1 MKRFGAYLRARRW
14 TWSFAGALLVWLIT
28 IISAEGRGAG
38 ATLTAA
44 LGFAAFY
51 VMAGMGQML
60 VVAAGPGNIDLSIPS
75 VMTLAGYLATGAMRG
90 HTSSLWLG
98 FLVVL
103 GVGGLAGL
111 ANVLLIRVAR
121 VPPMVA
127 TLSAGFIMQ
136 SITIAYS
143 KTSPAKPPAPLMDF
157 ALGRI
162 LGIPWIA
169 IVLIV
174 AAVILSV
181 IMSRSVFGRDLLAV
195 GQSER
200 AAYLAGIPIR
210 RVTTIVYVSSSI
222 LAAATGLLLAAYSGG
237 AALDMSSDFLL
248 MSIAVVVIGGTS
260 ITGGRV
266 SAAGIWGGSL
276 FLYLISTML
285 NVLGLGAGVRYA
297 LTGAIIIAVLALSE
311 ERAAA

>member
-1 MKRFGAYLRARRW
+1 MKAFAARLQRNRW
-14 TWSFAGALLVWLIT
+14 TWSFAGAFLVWLIT
-28 IISAEGRGAG
+28 VVSAEGRGAG
-38 ATLTAA
+38 ATLSAA

-60 VVAAGPGNIDLSIPS
+60 VVAAGPGNIDLSIPA
-75 VMTLAGYLATGAMRG
+75 VMTLAGYLAIGAMHG
-90 HTSSLWLG
+90 DPSMLWLG
-98 FLVVL
+98 IIIVL
-103 GVGGLAGL
+103 AVGGLVGL
-111 ANVLLIRVAR
+111 INVALIKIAR

-143 KTSPAKPPAPLMDF
+143 KTTTAKPPAILMQF

-162 LGIPWIA
+162 VGIPWIA
-169 IVLIV
+169 IVLIL
-174 AAVILSV
+174 AAAILGLV
-181 IMSRSVFGRDLLAV
+181 MSRSVFGRDLLAV

-200 AAYLAGIPIR
+200 AAYLAGIPTR
-210 RVTTIVYVSSSI
+210 RITTIVYVASSL
-222 LAAATGLLLAAYSGG
+222 LAAVTGLLLAAYSGG

-311 ERAAA
+311 DRASV

>member
-1 MKRFGAYLRARRW
+1 MMAWVSRFRTSRW

-28 IISAEGRGAG
+28 IVSAEGRGAG

-44 LGFAAFY
+44 LGFSAFY

-75 VMTLAGYLATGAMRG
+75 VMTLAGYLATGAMQGYAAR
-90 HTSSLWLG
+90 LWLG
-98 FLVVL
+98 ILIVF
-103 GVGGLAGL
+103 GVGGVAGL
-111 ANVLLIRVAR
+111 ANVVLIKLVR

-143 KTSPAKPPAPLMDF
+143 KTTTAKPPTALMDF

-162 LGIPWIA
+162 VGIPWIA
-169 IVLIV
+169 IVLIL
-174 AAVILSV
+174 AAAILGV

-200 AAYLAGIPIR
+200 AAYLAGISTR
-210 RVTTIVYVSSSI
+210 RVTTIVYVASAI
-222 LAAATGLLLAAYSGG
+222 LAAVTGLLLAAYSGG

-311 ERAAA
+311 ERVTA